1 MQDIGRVVYDMI
13 VRDAR
18 KTSRKMCVEVKLFCR
33 ANLRVPCHSTTISAS
48 HNGYFQCDHAFRTSS
63 SSACPR
69 HVKAKSYD
77 TIVEILVN
85 TMLNMRA
92 MHTQRI
98 ITVMYDDDE
107 TKVQVY
113 KLDTMP
119 EARPNGFYDM
129 DAECKLFRANLHA
142 AGKIAFDIVSMER
155 ARETR

>member
-18 KTSRKMCVEVKLFCR
+18 KTSRKMCVEVKLFWH
-33 ANLRVPCHSTTISAS
+33 ANPRVPCHNTTISAS
-48 HNGYFQCDHAFRTSS
+48 HNGYFQCDHAFRTNS

-85 TMLNMRA
+85 TMLNMQA
-92 MHTQRI
+92 MHTRRI

-113 KLDTMP
+113 KLDTSP
-119 EARPNGFYDM
+119 ETLPNRSYDM
-129 DAECKLFRANLHA
+129 NAECKLFRADLHA